1 LSSHDPAG
9 AKFATSL
16 SVKPATLE
24 WPDPERPVWDT
35 YAQEDGHV
43 AVCLGGTR
51 TYADALLAATSA
63 NEPR

>member
-1 LSSHDPAG
+1 MSSYDPAG

-16 SVKPATLE
+16 SVDQTTLE
-24 WPDPERPVWDT
+24 WPDHERPVWDT
-35 YAQEDGHV
+35 YIQEDGHV